1 MQMAIKVHV
10 LAYIQELVV
19 RARQLD
25 FVAQLV
31 RALHRVTFLPIQ
43 GVKKN
48 AMEIQ
53 QAVVRHKLY

>member
-43 GVKKN
+43 GVKKKRN
-48 AMEIQ
+48 GNSTGCRAS
-53 QAVVRHKLY
+53 